1 MEKFLS
7 IPVTGTG
14 SQLIALKDI
23 LTITSASSTSVDVVI
38 TYLNKGLVTP
48 VYVTITSAAQVG
60 YDQRDM
66 IVDSVIAA
74 LNSSYTDVT
83 YEPVLPRAVSAIVV
97 S

>member
-7 IPVTGTG
+7 IPVTGQG
-14 SQLIALKDI
+14 DQLIALKDI
-23 LTITSASSTSVDVVI
+23 LTITSPSSTDVDVVI
-38 TYLNKGLVTP
+38 TYINGTVI
-48 VYVTITSAAQVG
+48 TITSAAQVE

-83 YEPVLPRAVSAIVV
+83 YQPVLPRAVSAIVV